1 MHIDPKLHIRILI
14 CACGHQAAAVNALGI
29 GPQTHDTLA
38 IRTSAKPSDKPPTGA
53 LGLHLGGHGHEHAV
67 EENGHGVV
75 GPLVTLDDVAQTVR
89 APGRVCLGGDY
100 FFSRSSRHE
109 AHL

>member
-1 MHIDPKLHIRILI
+1 M
-14 CACGHQAAAVNALGI
+14 NALGI

-38 IRTSAKPSDKPPTGA
+38 IRTAGKPSDKPPTGA

-89 APGRVCLGGDY
+89 GQDGVMRGRLASRRRSRGAHIYLAKKRAVIHVDCNVLG
-100 FFSRSSRHE
+100 SPCR
-109 AHL
+109 